1 LEDHLLLSRVT
12 LFVSGLFLLSFCADS
27 SRQVCRAGEPVTAT
41 LRGTANTPVDLPARL
56 LGAPSLDAYLK
67 ASNTDAGDEFG
78 QSIAISGDTLVVGA
92 WEEDSSAVGV
102 GGNQADNGAVD
113 SGAVYV
119 FVYESGGWN
128 QQAYIK
134 ASNTQTRDWFGSSV
148 AISGDTLVVGALGE
162 DSNATGINGDQANNS
177 ASSAGAAYVFVRSGT
192 VWSQQAYLKA
202 SNTDSFDRFGN
213 AVAISGDTIVVAAF
227 NEDSNATGV
236 NGNQAD
242 NSADKSGAAYVFTR
256 SGTVWTQQAYL
267 KASNTGASDKFGRA
281 VAADGDTVI
290 VGAYLE
296 KSSATGVNGNQADDS
311 ANNAGAAYVF
321 VRSGTDWSQQAYLKA
336 SNTEAYDQ
344 FGYSVALSGDT
355 AVVGAAGEKSNATG
369 VDGNQEDNSLEQAG
383 AAYVFARSGVTWS
396 QQAYLKASNTDAFD
410 QFGWSSAV
418 SGDVVLIGAPY
429 EDDGLIQ
436 LGGFEAGIPAPTGA
450 GAAYLFTRAKSVWSH
465 AHYITASNRE
475 AEDHFGHAVA
485 LDGLRAAVAAPFEE
499 SSAVGVNGNQAD
511 NSFPDS
517 GAAYVYSLAS
527 CPSLGDMNCDCVVDM
542 GDVDAFVLALLDAAA
557 YDLAYPSCEILN
569 ADILTDGKV
578 DGADAQGFVDML
590 VP

>member
-1 LEDHLLLSRVT
+1 M
-12 LFVSGLFLLSFCADS
+12 LSFCADS
-27 SRQVCRAGEPVTAT
+27 SWHVCRAGEPVTRT
-41 LRGTANTPVDLPARL
+41 LRGKAYAPADLPARL

-67 ASNTDAGDEFG
+67 ASNTGVGDEFG
-78 QSIAISGDTLVVGA
+78 QSVAISGDTLVIGA
-92 WEEDSSAVGV
+92 GDEDSSATGV
-102 GGNQADNGAVD
+102 GGNQADNGAAD

-119 FVYESGGWN
+119 FVYESGEWN

-134 ASNTQTRDWFGSSV
+134 ASNTQSNDWFGSSV
-148 AISGDTLVVGALGE
+148 AISGDTLVVGAVGE

-177 ASSAGAAYVFVRSGT
+177 ASISGAAYVFVRSGT
-192 VWSQQAYLKA
+192 VWSQQAYVKA
-202 SNTDSFDRFGN
+202 SNTGSGDRFGYS
-213 AVAISGDTIVVAAF
+213 VAISGDTIVVGAF
-227 NEDSNATGV
+227 NEDSSATGV

-242 NSADKSGAAYVFTR
+242 NSTANSGAAYVFTR
-256 SGTVWTQQAYL
+256 SGTVWSQQAYL
-267 KASNTGASDKFGRA
+267 KASNTGTSDKFGGDVA
-281 VAADGDTVI
+281 VDGDTVI
-290 VGAYLE
+290 VGAHTE
-296 KSSATGVNGNQADDS
+296 GSSATGVNGNQIDDT

-321 VRSGTDWSQQAYLKA
+321 VRSDAIWSQQAYLKA
-336 SNTEAYDQ
+336 SNTEAFDQ

-355 AVVGAAGEKSNATG
+355 AVVGAWEEDSGATG
-369 VDGNQEDNSLEQAG
+369 VDGDQNDNSLVNAG
-383 AAYVFARSGVTWS
+383 AAYVFARSGGNWS

-410 QFGWSSAV
+410 QFGTSTAV
-418 SGDVVLIGAPY
+418 LGDVILIGAPY
-429 EDDGLIQ
+429 EDDGLTQ
-436 LGGFEAGIPAPTGA
+436 LGGLEAGVPAPTGA
-450 GAAYLFTRAKSVWSH
+450 GAAYLFTRTESVWSQ

-475 AEDHFGHAVA
+475 ANDRFGHAVA
-485 LDGLRAAVAAPFEE
+485 LDGQRAAAAAPFED
-499 SSAVGVNGNQAD
+499 SSAVGANGNQFD

-542 GDVDAFVLALLDAAA
+542 GDVDAFVLALLDEAA